1 MWETTDLGS
10 EDLLWTTTNFVGGIA
25 SQREGVCGTVSAA
38 AVYLGLRHRCALDN
52 KEQANRARAIA
63 REQAREVVLS
73 FTREYGDIIC
83 GKLVA
88 TDFSDPI
95 AAQRFRDS
103 RERINKCVG
112 YVRFV
117 IEKLYELE
125 TK

>member
-10 EDLLWTTTNFVGGIA
+10 EDLLWASTNFVGGIA
-25 SQREGVCGTVSAA
+25 SQREGVCGTISAA

-52 KEQANRARAIA
+52 KEQANRARTIA

-73 FTREYGDIIC
+73 FTRKYGNIIC
-83 GKLVA
+83 DKLVGV
-88 TDFSDPI
+88 DFSDPI

-103 RERINKCVG
+103 RERIDKCVG
-112 YVRFV
+112 FVKYV
-117 IEKLYELE
+117 IQKLYELE